1 VSELQ
6 GINHVAVT
14 VTDLER
20 SVPWYCEVLGL
31 TQLMEVDHP
40 AGDGRAV
47 IVGKPD
53 FSMGIGLHVHPT
65 NESERFA
72 EARTGLDHVGFLV
85 KDRDELREW
94 EARLTELGVDHSGYN
109 DVGMYAV
116 VVFRDPDNIQL
127 ELFTMA

>member
-1 VSELQ
+1 MPDIT
-6 GINHVAVT
+6 GINHIAVT

-20 SVPWYCEVLGL
+20 SVAWYSEVLGL
-31 TQLMEVDHP
+31 QQLMEVDHP
-40 AGDGRAV
+40 SGDGHAV

-53 FSMGIGLHVHPT
+53 FSMGVGLHVHTT
-65 NESERFA
+65 NEGEVFA
-72 EARTGLDHVGFLV
+72 ERRTGLDHIGFMV

-109 DVGMYAV
+109 DQGLYAV

-127 ELFTMA
+127 ELFTM